1 MLSYGTGI
9 FEIKIGG
16 LAILTGAGLH
26 YELDLSDTEQVTIE
40 EIALD
45 GTRYTKL
52 KGSYVNP
59 VITVYNPTT
68 NIQAIINGQ
77 KGKAVHFTPY
87 NDNRDFS
94 FYCTLMEAIP
104 TFRDNTAVIIKIEI
118 PLRSI
123 GYVTFSAIAT
133 GKEDPINKPVIISYT
148 INDGSIFSGSG
159 TVILNNSCNN
169 SPTHYRASRYEDFRD
184 TSWNPYSQTPSFD
197 LYAVGLNRIYLQVK
211 NAEYSADV
219 IYREVAWHGIEA
231 AEIEESVVVG
241 NVGVT
246 DGVTI
251 TKNTPCLSIS
261 VDESVEI
268 GNVIVVDE
276 VMINKEN

>member
-9 FEIKIGG
+9 FEIKIGDR
-16 LAILTGAGLH
+16 AILTGAGLH
-26 YELDLSDTEQVTIE
+26 YELDLSDTEQVTSE

-68 NIQAIINGQ
+68 NIQAIINGE
-77 KGKAVHFTPY
+77 KGKTVHFKPY
-87 NDNRDFS
+87 NDNHDFS
-94 FYCTLMEAIP
+94 FYCTLMEATPI
-104 TFRDNTAVIIKIEI
+104 FRENTAVIIKIEI

-133 GKEDPINKPVIISYT
+133 GKEEPIDKPVIITYT

-197 LYAVGLNRIYLQVK
+197 LYSVGLNRIYLQVK
-211 NAEYSADV
+211 NAEYSSDV
-219 IYREVAWHGIEA
+219 IYREVAWHGMET
-231 AEIEESVVVG
+231 AEIEESVIVG
-241 NVGVT
+241 NISVT
-246 DGVTI
+246 DEVILMMNQT
-251 TKNTPCLSIS
+251 CLTLL

-268 GNVIVVDE
+268 GSVEVVDT
-276 VMINKEN
+276 VGI